1 MYKEIKITATLRTPI
16 ILQGYMTFDALL
28 GALLFERLQDVDKA
42 HAAIPIQCDDSLFHA
57 SAAQL
62 EIIDRGG
69 LAIAAN
75 LRAQHDLNPDHIK
88 KSKDGERLHRSL
100 GLKRRRQFGA
110 VLNKYKTATTSS
122 ISWDVVGDAEQIEDL
137 LGGAFFIGKKR
148 TAGFG
153 EVINWSVIESN
164 ASNGLIGL
172 NGEPLR
178 PIPVD
183 RFEGDKSF
191 PIIDAAW
198 KPAYWN
204 PENRAACYAPEP
216 VS

>member
-1 MYKEIKITATLRTPI
+1 MYKEIKVTATLQTPI

-122 ISWDVVGDAEQIEDL
+122 VSWDVVGDVEQIEDL

-153 EVINWSVIESN
+153 
-164 ASNGLIGL
+164 
-172 NGEPLR
+172 
-178 PIPVD
+178 
-183 RFEGDKSF
+183 
-191 PIIDAAW
+191 
-198 KPAYWN
+198 
-204 PENRAACYAPEP
+204 
-216 VS
+216 

>member
-28 GALLFERLQDVDKA
+28 GALLFERLQDVDNA
-42 HAAIPIQCDDSLFHA
+42 HAAIPIQCDNGLFHA

-110 VLNKYKTATTSS
+110 VLNKYKTATASS
-122 ISWDVVGDAEQIEDL
+122 ISWDVVGDVEQIEDL
-137 LGGAFFIGKKR
+137 LGGVYFIGKKR

-153 EVINWSVIESN
+153 EVTNWSVTEDN
-164 ASNGLIGL
+164 DSNGLIGL
-172 NGEPLR
+172 NGDPLR
-178 PIPVD
+178 PIPAD
-183 RFEGDKSF
+183 RFDGDKTF

>member
-1 MYKEIKITATLRTPI
+1 MYKEIKIAATLRTPI

-42 HAAIPIQCDDSLFHA
+42 HAAIPIQCDDNLFHA

-69 LAIAAN
+69 LAITAN
-75 LRAQHDLNPDHIK
+75 LRAQHDLDPDHIK
-88 KSKDGERLHRSL
+88 RSKDGERLHRSL

-110 VLNKYKTATTSS
+110 VLNKYKTATASS
-122 ISWDVVGDAEQIEDL
+122 VSWDVVGDVEQIEDL
-137 LGGAFFIGKKR
+137 LGGAYFIGKKR

-153 EVINWSVIESN
+153 EVTNWSVTEDN
-164 ASNGLIGL
+164 ASNGLIGP

-178 PIPVD
+178 PIPAD
-183 RFEGDKSF
+183 RFDGDKTF
-191 PIIDAAW
+191 PIIDTAW

>member
-1 MYKEIKITATLRTPI
+1 MYKEIKITATLQTPI
-16 ILQGYMTFDALL
+16 IFQGYMTFDALL

-42 HAAIPIQCDDSLFHA
+42 HAAIPIQCDNSLFHA

-75 LRAQHDLNPDHIK
+75 LRAQHDLDPDHIK

-110 VLNKYKTATTSS
+110 VLNKYKTTTASL
-122 ISWDVVGDAEQIEDL
+122 ISWDVVGDVEQIEDL

-153 EVINWSVIESN
+153 EVTSWSITEDN
-164 ASNGLIGL
+164 ASDGLIGP

-191 PIIDAAW
+191 PVIDTAW

-204 PENRAACYAPEP
+204 PENRAACYAPE
-216 VS
+216 SAS